1 LPIFKGWSAVTG
13 GGTAIAVHDGIE
25 KTVSNTSP
33 KPTPLVDELE
43 KGPWPSFVKEIK
55 KSADGPMA
63 SDLLS
68 VLERSYADKI
78 GHWKH
83 GGLVG
88 VKGYGAGVI
97 GRYND
102 LAAEFP
108 DAAEFHTIRINP
120 PAGWFYTSD
129 VLRQLCDIWE
139 RHGSGLTNF
148 HGATGDAVF
157 LGAKTVELEPLF
169 DELLAAGFDLGGSGS
184 ALRTPSCCCGKARCE
199 WACFDTMA
207 VTRELTHVYQDEM
220 HRPAF
225 PYKFKI
231 KASGCPN
238 DCVGAIARSDLSIIG
253 TWRDDIQIDKA
264 GLAKYVAEGRPN
276 IQRDVV
282 DRCPTRCMRFEK
294 GQLDIDNDECVRCMH
309 CINALPN
316 ALAPGKDRGA
326 MLLVGGKAPIL
337 GGALLSSL
345 LVPFIK
351 LEPPYEDIKELLVA
365 IWDLW
370 SEHGKNRE
378 RVGEFIQRIGLA
390 NFLEQIGLDPQ
401 PEMVAHPRT
410 NPYIALHEDKP

>member
-1 LPIFKGWSAVTG
+1 LAHFQDRAAVAVH
-13 GGTAIAVHDGIE
+13 GTAFAVHEGTE
-25 KTVSNTSP
+25 GTVSMK

-102 LAAEFP
+102 LAGEFP

-253 TWRDDIQIDKA
+253 TWRDDIQIDKT
-264 GLAKYVAEGRPN
+264 GLAKYVAEGKPN

-282 DRCPTRCMRFEK
+282 ERCPTRCMRFEK

>member
-1 LPIFKGWSAVTG
+1 VSK
-13 GGTAIAVHDGIE
+13 
-25 KTVSNTSP
+25 KT
-33 KPTPLVDELE
+33 TPLVDELE
-43 KGPWPSFVKEIK
+43 AGPWPSFVKEIK

-63 SDLLS
+63 SDLLG
-68 VLERSYADKI
+68 VLERSYTEKI

-88 VKGYGAGVI
+88 VKGYGGGVI

-169 DELLAAGFDLGGSGS
+169 DELLQAGFDLGGSGS
-184 ALRTPSCCCGKARCE
+184 ALRTPSCCCGPARCE
-199 WACFDTMA
+199 WACFDTLA
-207 VTRELTHVYQDEM
+207 VTQELTQTYQDEL

-253 TWRDDIQIDKA
+253 TWRDDIQIDQTALQTYLNSGKRDAAA
-264 GLAKYVAEGRPN
+264 GTSRSSPGLGEHSPPAAID

-282 DRCPTRCMRFEK
+282 DRCPTRCMKLEN
-294 GQLDIDNDECVRCMH
+294 GNLHIDNDECARCMH
-309 CINALPN
+309 CINALPK
-316 ALAPGKDRGA
+316 ALSPGKDRGA
-326 MLLVGGKAPIL
+326 MLLVGGKAPVM
-337 GGALLSSL
+337 GGALLSSV

-351 LEPPYEDIKELLVA
+351 LEPPYQDIKELLVA

-370 SEHGKNRE
+370 SEHGKHRE

-410 NPYIALHEDKP
+410 NPYIARHEENP